1 MGKILLAIFIAFLL
15 SFGSLFVVP
24 INFFV
29 SGFLKN
35 SNFDV
40 EYSYL
45 EGNIFSGKILDLSYD
60 KNFIGDFKYENQF
73 SFKDLTLKF
82 ISIDDKDIEGKIIKE
97 FSNISDIRSLSI
109 QDLSVTS
116 KISTDLIKNIDLK
129 LNINELEMKNFKCID
144 IDGNLKISSQDI
156 QEELFGKI
164 NCAVGNDISVVL
176 FNKRDKE
183 LGFITYKDSQAQ
195 VNISTQLIA
204 DKKIQLFMDYI
215 SFKVDL

>member
-1 MGKILLAIFIAFLL
+1 MR
-15 SFGSLFVVP
+15 SLF
-24 INFFV
+24 
-29 SGFLKN
+29 
-35 SNFDV
+35 
-40 EYSYL
+40 
-45 EGNIFSGKILDLSYD
+45 
-60 KNFIGDFKYENQF
+60 
-73 SFKDLTLKF
+73 
-82 ISIDDKDIEGKIIKE
+82 
-97 FSNISDIRSLSI
+97 I
-109 QDLSVTS
+109 QDLSLSS

-156 QEELFGKI
+156 QEELFGEI

-176 FNKRDKE
+176 FNKREKE

>member
-1 MGKILLAIFIAFLL
+1 MGKILLAIFIAFLV
-15 SFGSLFVVP
+15 SFCSLFVVP

-73 SFKDLTLKF
+73 SFKDLTLEF

-97 FSNISDIRSLSI
+97 FSNISDMRSLFI

-156 QEELFGKI
+156 QEELFGEI

-176 FNKRDKE
+176 FNKREKE
-183 LGFITYKDSQAQ
+183 LGFITFKDSQAQ

>member
-1 MGKILLAIFIAFLL
+1 MGKILLAIFIACLL

-97 FSNISDIRSLSI
+97 FSNISDMRSLFI

-156 QEELFGKI
+156 QEELFGEI

-176 FNKRDKE
+176 FNKREKE
-183 LGFITYKDSQAQ
+183 LGFITFKDSQAQ

>member
-97 FSNISDIRSLSI
+97 FSNISDMRSLLI
-109 QDLSVTS
+109 QDLSLSS

-176 FNKRDKE
+176 FNKREKE

>member
-1 MGKILLAIFIAFLL
+1 MGKILLALFLAILL

-35 SNFDV
+35 SNFDI

-97 FSNISDIRSLSI
+97 FSNISDMRSLFI

-156 QEELFGKI
+156 QEELFGEI

-176 FNKRDKE
+176 FNKREKE
-183 LGFITYKDSQAQ
+183 LGFITFKDSQAQ

>member
-35 SNFDV
+35 SNFDI

-97 FSNISDIRSLSI
+97 FSNISDMRSLFI

-116 KISTDLIKNIDLK
+116 KISTDLIKNIDLN
-129 LNINELEMKNFKCID
+129 LNINELEMKNFKCVD

-156 QEELFGKI
+156 QEELFGEI
-164 NCAVGNDISVVL
+164 NCAEGNDISVVL

-183 LGFITYKDSQAQ
+183 LGFITYEDSQAQ

>member
-1 MGKILLAIFIAFLL
+1 MGKILLAIFIAFLV

-97 FSNISDIRSLSI
+97 FSNISDMRSLFI

-156 QEELFGKI
+156 QEELFGEI

-176 FNKRDKE
+176 FNKREKE
-183 LGFITYKDSQAQ
+183 LGFITFKDSQAQ

>member
-15 SFGSLFVVP
+15 SFSSLFVVP
-24 INFFV
+24 INFLV

-82 ISIDDKDIEGKIIKE
+82 ISTDDKDIEGKIIKN
-97 FSNISDIRSLSI
+97 FSNISDIGSLLI
-109 QDLSVTS
+109 QDLSVSS
-116 KISTDLIKNIDLK
+116 KISTDLIKDIDLK
-129 LNINELEMKNFKCID
+129 LNINELEMKNFKCVD

-156 QEELFGKI
+156 QEELFGEI
-164 NCAVGNDISVVL
+164 NCAGGNDISVVL
-176 FNKRDKE
+176 FNSRDKE

>member
-35 SNFDV
+35 SNFDI

-97 FSNISDIRSLSI
+97 FSNISDMRSLFI

-129 LNINELEMKNFKCID
+129 LNINELE
-144 IDGNLKISSQDI
+144 LS
-156 QEELFGKI
+156 
-164 NCAVGNDISVVL
+164 
-176 FNKRDKE
+176 
-183 LGFITYKDSQAQ
+183 
-195 VNISTQLIA
+195 LIH
-204 DKKIQLFMDYI
+204 I
-215 SFKVDL
+215 

>member
-35 SNFDV
+35 SNFGV

-73 SFKDLTLKF
+73 SLKDLTLKF
-82 ISIDDKDIEGKIIKE
+82 ISIDDRDIEGKIIKE
-97 FSNISDIRSLSI
+97 FSNISDMRSLFI
-109 QDLSVTS
+109 QDLSLTS

-129 LNINELEMKNFKCID
+129 LNINELEMKNFKCVD

-164 NCAVGNDISVVL
+164 NCAEGNDISVVL
-176 FNKRDKE
+176 FNKREKE
-183 LGFITYKDSQAQ
+183 LGFITYKNSQAQ

>member
-35 SNFDV
+35 SNFGV

-73 SFKDLTLKF
+73 SFRDLTLKF

-97 FSNISDIRSLSI
+97 FSNISDMRSLFI

-129 LNINELEMKNFKCID
+129 LNINELEMKNFKCVD

-164 NCAVGNDISVVL
+164 NCAEGNDISVVL
-176 FNKRDKE
+176 FNKREKE
-183 LGFITYKDSQAQ
+183 LGFITFKDSQAK
-195 VNISTQLIA
+195 VNISTKLIA

>member
-1 MGKILLAIFIAFLL
+1 MGKIFLAIFIAFLL

-35 SNFDV
+35 SNFGV

-73 SFKDLTLKF
+73 SLKDLTLKF
-82 ISIDDKDIEGKIIKE
+82 ISIDDRDIEGKIIKE
-97 FSNISDIRSLSI
+97 FSNISDMRSLFI
-109 QDLSVTS
+109 QDLSLTS

-129 LNINELEMKNFKCID
+129 LNINELEMKNFKCVD

-164 NCAVGNDISVVL
+164 NCAEGNDISVVL
-176 FNKRDKE
+176 FNKREKE

>member
-1 MGKILLAIFIAFLL
+1 MGKISLAIFIAFLL

-97 FSNISDIRSLSI
+97 FTNISDMRSLFI

-156 QEELFGKI
+156 QEELFGEI

-176 FNKRDKE
+176 FNKREKE
-183 LGFITYKDSQAQ
+183 LGFITFKDSQAQ

>member
-97 FSNISDIRSLSI
+97 FSNISDMRSLFI

-129 LNINELEMKNFKCID
+129 LNINELEMKNFKCVD

-164 NCAVGNDISVVL
+164 NCAEGNDISVVL
-176 FNKRDKE
+176 FNKREKE
-183 LGFITYKDSQAQ
+183 LGFITFKDSQAQ
-195 VNISTQLIA
+195 VNISSKLIA

>member
-97 FSNISDIRSLSI
+97 FSNISDMRSLFI

-156 QEELFGKI
+156 QEELFGEI

-176 FNKRDKE
+176 FNKREKE
-183 LGFITYKDSQAQ
+183 LGFITFKDSQAQ

>member
-15 SFGSLFVVP
+15 LFGSLFVVP

-144 IDGNLKISSQDI
+144 IDGNLKISSKDI
-156 QEELFGKI
+156 QEELFGEI

-176 FNKRDKE
+176 FNKREKE
-183 LGFITYKDSQAQ
+183 LGFITFKDSQAQ

>member
-1 MGKILLAIFIAFLL
+1 MGKILLALFLAILL

-35 SNFDV
+35 SNFDI

-82 ISIDDKDIEGKIIKE
+82 ISIDDGDIEGKIIKE
-97 FSNISDIRSLSI
+97 FSNISDMRSLFI

-129 LNINELEMKNFKCID
+129 LNINELEMKNFKCVD

-156 QEELFGKI
+156 QEELFGEI

-176 FNKRDKE
+176 FNKREKE
-183 LGFITYKDSQAQ
+183 LGFITFKDSQAQ

>member
-15 SFGSLFVVP
+15 LFGSLFVVP

>member
-1 MGKILLAIFIAFLL
+1 MGKILLAIFIAFLV

-97 FSNISDIRSLSI
+97 FTNISDMRSLFI

-129 LNINELEMKNFKCID
+129 LNINELEMKNFKCVD

-156 QEELFGKI
+156 QEELFGEI

-176 FNKRDKE
+176 FNKREKE
-183 LGFITYKDSQAQ
+183 LGFITFKDSQAQ

>member
-82 ISIDDKDIEGKIIKE
+82 ISIDDRDIEGKIIKE
-97 FSNISDIRSLSI
+97 FSNISDMRSLFI

-144 IDGNLKISSQDI
+144 INGNLTISSQYI

-164 NCAVGNDISVVL
+164 RCAGSNDISVVL

-183 LGFITYKDSQAQ
+183 LGFITYKDSQAE

>member
-1 MGKILLAIFIAFLL
+1 MGKVLLAIFIAFLL

-97 FSNISDIRSLSI
+97 FTNISDMRSLFI

-156 QEELFGKI
+156 QEELFGEI

-176 FNKRDKE
+176 FNKREKE
-183 LGFITYKDSQAQ
+183 LGFITFKDSQAQ

>member
-1 MGKILLAIFIAFLL
+1 MGKILLAIFAAFFI

-82 ISIDDKDIEGKIIKE
+82 ISINDREIEGNIIKE
-97 FSNISDIRSLSI
+97 LSNISDMRSLFI

-116 KISTDLIKNIDLK
+116 KISTDLIKNI
-129 LNINELEMKNFKCID
+129 
-144 IDGNLKISSQDI
+144 
-156 QEELFGKI
+156 
-164 NCAVGNDISVVL
+164 VL
-176 FNKRDKE
+176 
-183 LGFITYKDSQAQ
+183 
-195 VNISTQLIA
+195 
-204 DKKIQLFMDYI
+204 
-215 SFKVDL
+215 

>member
-60 KNFIGDFKYENQF
+60 KNFIGDFNYENQF

-97 FSNISDIRSLSI
+97 FTNISDMRSLFI

-156 QEELFGKI
+156 QEELFGEI

-176 FNKRDKE
+176 FNKREKE
-183 LGFITYKDSQAQ
+183 LGFITFKDSQAQ

>member
-1 MGKILLAIFIAFLL
+1 MGKILLTIFIAFLL

-97 FSNISDIRSLSI
+97 FTNISDMRSLFI

-156 QEELFGKI
+156 QEELFGEI

-176 FNKRDKE
+176 FNKREKE
-183 LGFITYKDSQAQ
+183 LGFITFKDSQAQ

>member
-1 MGKILLAIFIAFLL
+1 MGKILLAIFIAFLV

-60 KNFIGDFKYENQF
+60 KNFIGDFKYVNQF

-82 ISIDDKDIEGKIIKE
+82 ISIDEKDIEGKIIKE
-97 FSNISDIRSLSI
+97 FSNISDMRSLFI

-116 KISTDLIKNIDLK
+116 KISTDLIKNIDLR
-129 LNINELEMKNFKCID
+129 LNINELEMKNFKCVD

-156 QEELFGKI
+156 QEELLGEL
-164 NCAVGNDISVVL
+164 NCAEDNDISVVL
-176 FNKRDKE
+176 FNEREKE

-195 VNISTQLIA
+195 VNISTKLIA

>member
-1 MGKILLAIFIAFLL
+1 MGKILLALFLAILL

-73 SFKDLTLKF
+73 SFKDLTLEF

-97 FSNISDIRSLSI
+97 FSNISDMRSLFI

-156 QEELFGKI
+156 QEELFGEI

-176 FNKRDKE
+176 FNKREKE
-183 LGFITYKDSQAQ
+183 LGFITFKDSQAQ

>member
-35 SNFDV
+35 SNFDI

-97 FSNISDIRSLSI
+97 FSNISDMRSLFI

-129 LNINELEMKNFKCID
+129 LNINELEMKNFKCVD

-156 QEELFGKI
+156 QEELFGEI
-164 NCAVGNDISVVL
+164 DCAGGNDTSVVL
-176 FNKRDKE
+176 FNKRDKQ
-183 LGFITYKDSQAQ
+183 LGFITYEDSQAQ

>member
-45 EGNIFSGKILDLSYD
+45 EGNIFSGKILDLSYN

-97 FSNISDIRSLSI
+97 YSNISDMKSLFI

-129 LNINELEMKNFKCID
+129 LNINELEIKNFKCVD

-164 NCAVGNDISVVL
+164 NCAEGNDISVVL
-176 FNKRDKE
+176 FNKREKE
-183 LGFITYKDSQAQ
+183 LGFITYKNSQAQ

>member
-1 MGKILLAIFIAFLL
+1 MGKIFLAIFIAFLL
-15 SFGSLFVVP
+15 SFGSLFIVP

-35 SNFDV
+35 ANFDV

-45 EGNIFSGKILDLSYD
+45 EGNIFSGNILDLSYD

-73 SFKDLTLKF
+73 SLKDLTLKF
-82 ISIDDKDIEGKIIKE
+82 ISIDDRDIEGKIIKE
-97 FSNISDIRSLSI
+97 FSNISDMRSLFI

-129 LNINELEMKNFKCID
+129 LNINELEMKNFKCVD

-164 NCAVGNDISVVL
+164 NCAEGNDISVVL
-176 FNKRDKE
+176 FNKREKE
-183 LGFITYKDSQAQ
+183 LGFITYKNSQAQ

>member
-1 MGKILLAIFIAFLL
+1 MGKILLAIFIAFLV

-73 SFKDLTLKF
+73 SLKDLTLKF
-82 ISIDDKDIEGKIIKE
+82 ISIDDRDIEGKIIKE
-97 FSNISDIRSLSI
+97 FSNISDMRSLSI

-129 LNINELEMKNFKCID
+129 LNINELEMKNFKCVD

-164 NCAVGNDISVVL
+164 NCAEGNDISVVL
-176 FNKRDKE
+176 FNKREKE

-195 VNISTQLIA
+195 VNISTQLIT

>member
-82 ISIDDKDIEGKIIKE
+82 ISIDDRDIEGKIIKE
-97 FSNISDIRSLSI
+97 FSNISDIRSLFV

-156 QEELFGKI
+156 QEELFGEI

-176 FNKRDKE
+176 FNKREKE
-183 LGFITYKDSQAQ
+183 LGFITFKDSQAQ

>member
-1 MGKILLAIFIAFLL
+1 MGKILLAILIAFLL
-15 SFGSLFVVP
+15 SFSSLFVVP
-24 INFFV
+24 INFLV

-164 NCAVGNDISVVL
+164 NCAVGKDISVVL

>member
-15 SFGSLFVVP
+15 SFGSFFVVP

-82 ISIDDKDIEGKIIKE
+82 ISIDDRDIEGKIIKE
-97 FSNISDIRSLSI
+97 FSNISDMRSLFI

-144 IDGNLKISSQDI
+144 IDGNLTISSQDI

-164 NCAVGNDISVVL
+164 RCAGSNDISVVL

-183 LGFITYKDSQAQ
+183 LGFITYKDTQAQ

>member
-82 ISIDDKDIEGKIIKE
+82 ISIDDGDIEGKIIKE
-97 FSNISDIRSLSI
+97 FSNISDMRSLFI

-164 NCAVGNDISVVL
+164 RCAGSNDISVVL
-176 FNKRDKE
+176 FNKREKE
-183 LGFITYKDSQAQ
+183 LGFITFKDSQAQ